1 MILQVLFPF
10 LTPSITALNLVA
22 SSARSLLILPQAQ
35 QQLPKLLL
43 SSSTRTTLNA
53 LPTQINQL
61 RNTLPGGSTRS
72 SILPISQELLCIT
85 TGLSDGFLLL
95 RVVVLVEIIDVL
107 LGVFN
112 GFFLT
117 NGGLL
122 GAFLEREV
130 PALAPLFDYF
140 GFFFVGECRGRVV
153 GLVGCRRACDGAAW
167 CYVLFG
173 AIVSLCDVLV
183 RKKVWMEEAYLVPR
197 IDCWE

>member
-10 LTPSITALNLVA
+10 LTPSIITALNLA
-22 SSARSLLILPQAQ
+22 TSSTRSLLILPQAQ

-43 SSSTRTTLNA
+43 SSSTRTTLNT

-72 SILPISQELLCIT
+72 SILPISQELLCVPM
-85 TGLSDGFLLL
+85 GLSDGFLLL

-112 GFFLT
+112 GFFLA
-117 NGGLL
+117 GCRLL
-122 GAFLEREV
+122 GAFLEREL
-130 PALAPLFDYF
+130 PAFAPLLDYF
-140 GFFFVGECRGRVV
+140 GLFFVGECRGGVV
-153 GLVGCRRACDGAAW
+153 GLVGCRRACDGATW

-173 AIVSLCDVLV
+173 AIVSLCNV
-183 RKKVWMEEAYLVPR
+183 
-197 IDCWE
+197 CW